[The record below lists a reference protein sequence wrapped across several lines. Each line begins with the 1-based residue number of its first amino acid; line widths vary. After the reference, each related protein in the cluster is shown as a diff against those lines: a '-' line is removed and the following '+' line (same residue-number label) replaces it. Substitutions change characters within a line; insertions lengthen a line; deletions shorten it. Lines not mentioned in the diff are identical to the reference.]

1 MISQAMPSQPAGEPI
16 PQAGS
21 LAARF
26 YRRDPLLRLL
36 LDRWRFNGVLAY
48 LTAALAGVS
57 AQIIL
62 PLIFRHS
69 LKPGDIMAILVQSL
83 GIMPLGAV
91 LYVIVPGMLAGLF
104 TRLHEHLV
112 IPAPQ
117 PGEEK
122 DSYTLFQEEAANA
135 ADARWLL
142 MLGLGAALAYALYRF
157 MAKVPGDNTLEFAGA
172 QRFWILLALQ
182 LVYAPLLFGAVTTTG
197 RLITGMIFTRRLFQ
211 RFEVESKA
219 LSPDGAG
226 GLGILGGL
234 LIRSLLIAT
243 VLGAAAAAIIIPG
256 IAAGRQLQG
265 RPETIALWGIYLV
278 FTPLIFS
285 CWLWAPHQALLRA
298 RARAVKPLTDEF
310 QRILSEGLP
319 AQEEGAAAMKN
330 RTELLAEIKKQY
342 DLVNDSFPLWP
353 IPVRTVKNLVA
364 TASLPVISPVLAA
377 SLSWLTNRV
386 LALFNLKG
394 P

>member
-1 MISQAMPSQPAGEPI
+1 MISQAMPSQPAGESI
-16 PQAGS
+16 PQAGD

-36 LDRWRFNGVLAY
+36 LDRWRFNGVMAY
-48 LTAALAGVS
+48 LTVALAGVS

-62 PLIFRHS
+62 PLIFKHS
-69 LKPGDIMAILVQSL
+69 LGPGYILPSLVQSL

-91 LYVIVPGMLAGLF
+91 LYVIVPGLLAGLF
-104 TRLHEHLV
+104 ARLHEHLV
-112 IPAPQ
+112 ISPPQ
-117 PGEEK
+117 PGQEK
-122 DSYTLFQEEAANA
+122 DAYALFLEEATNA
-135 ADARWLL
+135 ADSRWFLI
-142 MLGLGAALAYALYRF
+142 LGLGAALAYALYRF
-157 MAKVPGDNTLEFAGA
+157 LANVPGDYTLEFAGV
-172 QRFWILLALQ
+172 QRFWMLLALQ
-182 LVYAPLLFGAVTTTG
+182 LVYAPILFGAVTTTG

-219 LSPDGAG
+219 LNTEGAG

-243 VLGAAAAAIIIPG
+243 ALGAAAAVIIIPG
-256 IAAGRQLQG
+256 MAAGEQLQG
-265 RPETIALWGIYLV
+265 RPEAIALGGIYLV

-298 RARAVKPLTDEF
+298 RDRAVKPLADEF
-310 QRILSEGLP
+310 QRILSQGLP

-342 DLVNDSFPLWP
+342 ELVNESFPVWP
-353 IPVRTVKNLVA
+353 IPVRTVKTWWQRLPCQSFRL
-364 TASLPVISPVLAA
+364 SLRPPYP
-377 SLSWLTNRV
+377 
-386 LALFNLKG
+386 G
-394 P
+394 